1 MRDTWSSTLRRVADR
16 PRTNA
21 VAGSLLVLL
30 AVLASLTEFA
40 AAHGSIPRMFAEAAT
55 GVQCAMPV
63 GLLCLSTGLPLAC
76 LRPLT
81 AGITVTAA
89 SAGSFLIFDALTL
102 AGLPAQLVAQYRL
115 GRSGSV
121 LPAALLTAPCGPPWG
136 PSSTS
141 Y

>member
-1 MRDTWSSTLRRVADR
+1 MADR

-55 GVQCAMPV
+55 GSGAHGSATGVQFAMVV
-63 GLLCLSTGLPLAC
+63 GLLCLPYGLPLAF

-89 SAGSFLIFDALTL
+89 SAGSFLIFGSLTL
-102 AGLPAQLVAQYRL
+102 AGLAAQLVAQYRL